1 MSSCNPVLGRLA
13 TAAAIVALLGSGCT
27 AAPPQDTADA
37 GGSATASS
45 SAPAA
50 PETARDGRTVLPTNG
65 SEACGLVDGP
75 AIQASLG
82 SPASS
87 LQPGQP
93 VAERMPDGVVTDS
106 CIHAFDPGGA
116 TTNALTVQISTYPS
130 EQEVTKAAPYALLN
144 DPQDVPGLQH
154 PAKYSRMALSDSTEF
169 VLVSVNGPQVV
180 KLIVALPTAEAWDQA
195 EGRDALLKLA
205 QASGL

>member
-1 MSSCNPVLGRLA
+1 MSLCNPVLGRLA
-13 TAAAIVALLGSGCT
+13 AAAAIVAFLGSGCT
-27 AAPPQDTADA
+27 AAPPQDTAGA
-37 GGSATASS
+37 GGSATPS

-93 VAERMPDGVVTDS
+93 IAERMPDGVVTDS

-116 TTNALTVQISTYPS
+116 TTNALTVQIITYAS
-130 EQEVTKAAPYALLN
+130 EEEVTKAGPYALLN

-154 PAKYSRMALSDSTEF
+154 PAKYSRLALSDSTEF
-169 VLVSVNGPQVV
+169 VLVSVNGPRVV

-195 EGRDALLKLA
+195 AGRDALLKLA

>member
-1 MSSCNPVLGRLA
+1 MSLSSPVIGRLV
-13 TAAAIVALLGSGCT
+13 TAAAVVAFLCSGCT
-27 AAPPQDTADA
+27 ATPQQGSAGT
-37 GGSATASS
+37 GGSPTPSS
-45 SAPAA
+45 TPSP
-50 PETARDGRTVLPTNG
+50 PETARDGRTVLPTSL
-65 SEACGLVDGP
+65 SEACGLVDDP

-82 SPASS
+82 APAAS

-93 VAERMPDGVVTDS
+93 IAERMADGAVADS

-116 TTNALTVQISTYPS
+116 TTNALTVQVITYPS
-130 EQEVTKAAPYALLN
+130 ELEVAKADPYVLLN

-169 VLVSVNGPQVV
+169 VLVSVEGPRVV
-180 KLIVALPTAEAWDQA
+180 KLIVALPTESAWDQA
-195 EGRDALLKLA
+195 AGRDSLLKLA

>member
-1 MSSCNPVLGRLA
+1 MSLCSPVLGRLV
-13 TAAAIVALLGSGCT
+13 TAAAVVAFLCAGCT
-27 AAPPQDTADA
+27 ATPQQDGAASSGSPTP
-37 GGSATASS
+37 SATP
-45 SAPAA
+45 AP
-50 PETARDGRTVLPTNG
+50 PETARDGRTLLPTDG
-65 SEACGLVDGP
+65 SEACGLVDDP

-82 SPASS
+82 APASS

-93 VAERMPDGVVTDS
+93 IAERMADGVVTDS

-116 TTNALTVQISTYPS
+116 TTNALTVQVTTYPG
-130 EQEVTKAAPYALLN
+130 EQEVTNAEPYALLN